1 MSLDPTIANL
11 IAQIDNAT
19 TAVANRIQALIDK
32 ANNAGQLT
40 SAEIAA
46 ALQPEVDRLTAL
58 GSDPAN
64 PVPDQG

>member
-1 MSLDPTIANL
+1 MIDPTIADL
-11 IAQIDNAT
+11 LSKIDSAT
-19 TAVANRIQALIDK
+19 TAVAARIQSLIDK

-58 GSDPAN
+58 GSDPDN
-64 PVPDQG
+64 PVPSQG